1 MPIGV
6 ITKGLPKTFAMTMI
20 SVLTFIGA
28 VGSDQPTSAGLLAA
42 TMVTGSTVESID
54 STGLG
59 ITVHTAWTETI
70 CLCWS

>member
-6 ITKGLPKTFAMTMI
+6 IKKGLPKTFAMTMI

-28 VGSDQPTSAGLLAA
+28 VGSDQPRGLPAA

-59 ITVHTAWTETI
+59 ITVQTAWTETS